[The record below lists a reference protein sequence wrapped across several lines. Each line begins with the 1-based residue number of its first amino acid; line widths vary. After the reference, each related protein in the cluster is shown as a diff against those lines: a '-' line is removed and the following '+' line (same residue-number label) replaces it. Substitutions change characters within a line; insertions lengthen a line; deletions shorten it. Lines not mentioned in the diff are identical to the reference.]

1 MNDNIVDLTKKSLDY
16 YDNQNLLYKEYLEN
30 TDFEIKESEF
40 IISKNDKIILKG
52 DYQIVGL
59 FDFQTKV
66 WINGWAMNLWPME
79 GDMNQ
84 KNSLSRQL
92 FDYVYNIKINYE
104 LNYNTYI
111 NNYINNQLCN
121 SRILVEDN
129 IELDIFL
136 GLISYL
142 LKDKIKFIYPHIKYL
157 NNDKSRYIIN
167 YYFIL

>member
-16 YDNQNLLYKEYLEN
+16 YDNQNILYKEYLEN

-52 DYQIVGL
+52 DYQLVGL

-66 WINGWAMNLWPME
+66 WINEWSMSRIEYSLI
-79 GDMNQ
+79 Q

-92 FDYVYNIKINYE
+92 FDYVYNIK
-104 LNYNTYI
+104 LNYKFYDDDV
-111 NNYINNQLCN
+111 NNYINSQFCN